1 MCFFTVCAICS
12 VRRSPRPSCASRAY
26 TVLHPG
32 TCFVGISEAVLQ
44 FSFRCFGLDSVGP
57 GPCFLSTSFYVCPS
71 VTLFFPIHL
80 MFMLIMRRLSPGAL
94 LRIRVLSGCLP
105 LQFVG
110 CVLYTLFSFVI
121 CAILIFAILHV
132 PGIILIRLECC
143 CNMLCVEVFCALRF
157 VVCYMCMLWYVQNA
171 FAGHLQGFYWP

>member
-1 MCFFTVCAICS
+1 
-12 VRRSPRPSCASRAY
+12 
-26 TVLHPG
+26 
-32 TCFVGISEAVLQ
+32 
-44 FSFRCFGLDSVGP
+44 
-57 GPCFLSTSFYVCPS
+57 
-71 VTLFFPIHL
+71 
-80 MFMLIMRRLSPGAL
+80 MLIMRRLSPGAL